1 MNVFSTL
8 IQTLS
13 SIITN
18 PIYRA
23 LLLSTHGEWTDEVSN
38 AIIVKFVRMGPKN
51 YGYEFVDKDG
61 NGRSTRRF
69 SAIVF

>member
-1 MNVFSTL
+1 MNLFSTF

-23 LLLSTHGEWTDEVSN
+23 LLLSTTDMENGQMKYPMLELCNLLEWDQRTMAMN
-38 AIIVKFVRMGPKN
+38 LLTRMEIEDQLAK
-51 YGYEFVDKDG
+51 
-61 NGRSTRRF
+61 
-69 SAIVF
+69 